1 MKVAA
6 ARSDH
11 PVISLKVN
19 FGGFVPLSTVDWRG
33 RAVCTVFLRGC
44 PVRCSYCHNRPLQ
57 DGEDFRELEEVA
69 GLIRSSKLLVSGV
82 VFSGGEPTMQAEPLK
97 ALARASR
104 QMGLRVGIQTNGVFP
119 EVLAS
124 LIAEKLVDHVA
135 LDLKARWERYDSLLK
150 EKYSGAVKES
160 LALCR
165 DAKLA
170 GDLPEF
176 EVVVTLFRGYEDEAP
191 YIAKTAEGVDL
202 VLQQGMEGGV
212 KPLTGDE
219 LRKVADRVGRVVKI
233 RTREE
238 GEVVYAGDRGR
249 RVPGER
255 QG

>member
-1 MKVAA
+1 M
-6 ARSDH
+6 
-11 PVISLKVN
+11 
-19 FGGFVPLSTVDWRG
+19 DWRG

-44 PVRCSYCHNRPLQ
+44 PVRCSYCHNRSIQ
-57 DGEDFRELEEVA
+57 DGEDFRELEEVV
-69 GLIRSSKLLVSGV
+69 GLIRSSKLLISGV
-82 VFSGGEPTMQAEPLK
+82 VFSGGEPTMQPEPLK

-104 QMGLRVGIQTNGVFP
+104 QMGLAVGLHTNGVFP
-119 EVLAS
+119 KVLSS
-124 LIAEKLVDHVA
+124 LIGERLVDRVG
-135 LDLKARWERYDSLLK
+135 LDIKARWERYDNLLK
-150 EKYSGAVKES
+150 EKYSGAVRES
-160 LALCR
+160 LAICR

-176 EVVVTLFRGYEDEAP
+176 EVVVTLFRGYEDEVP
-191 YIAKTAEGVDL
+191 YIARVAEGVDL
-202 VLQQGMEGGV
+202 VLQQGLDGGV

-249 RVPGER
+249 RVSGER

>member
-1 MKVAA
+1 
-6 ARSDH
+6 
-11 PVISLKVN
+11 
-19 FGGFVPLSTVDWRG
+19 VD
-33 RAVCTVFLRGC
+33 
-44 PVRCSYCHNRPLQ
+44 
-57 DGEDFRELEEVA
+57 ERELDEVIA
-69 GLIRSSKLLVSGV
+69 LIRSSKLLISGV
-82 VFSGGEPTMQAEPLK
+82 VFSGGEPTMQPEPLK
-97 ALARASR
+97 ALASASR
-104 QMGLRVGIQTNGVFP
+104 QMGLGVGLQTNGVFP
-119 EVLAS
+119 GVLGA
-124 LIAEKLVDHVA
+124 LIAEKLVDRVA
-135 LDLKARWERYDSLLK
+135 LDLKARWERYDNLLK
-150 EKYSGAVKES
+150 EQYSGLVKES

-176 EVVVTLFRGYEDEAP
+176 EVVVTLFRGYEDEVP

-249 RVPGER
+249 RVSGER

>member
-1 MKVAA
+1 MKPAA
-6 ARSDH
+6 ARFYH

-44 PVRCSYCHNRPLQ
+44 PVRCSYCHNRSIQ
-57 DGEDFRELEEVA
+57 DGEDFRELEEVTA
-69 GLIRSSKLLVSGV
+69 LMRSSRILVSGV
-82 VFSGGEPTMQAEPLK
+82 VFSGGEPTMQPEPLK

-104 QMGLRVGIQTNGVFP
+104 AMGLLVGLQTNGVFP
-119 EVLAS
+119 KVLAS
-124 LIAEKLVDHVA
+124 LISEKLVDRVA
-135 LDLKARWERYDSLLK
+135 LDIKARWERYDNLLK
-150 EKYSGAVKES
+150 EKYSGPIKES

-176 EVVVTLFRGYEDEAP
+176 EVVVTLFRGYEDEVP
-191 YIAKTAEGVDL
+191 YIARVADGVDL
-202 VLQQGMEGGV
+202 VLQQGMDGGV
-212 KPLTGDE
+212 KPLSSEE

-249 RVPGER
+249 RVSGER

>member
-1 MKVAA
+1 MKPAA

-44 PVRCSYCHNRPLQ
+44 PVRCSYCHNRSIQ
-57 DGEDFRELEEVA
+57 DGVDERELEEVTA
-69 GLIRSSKLLVSGV
+69 MIRSSRILVSGV
-82 VFSGGEPTMQAEPLK
+82 VFSGGEPTMQPVPLK
-97 ALARASR
+97 ALAQASR
-104 QMGLRVGIQTNGVFP
+104 QMGLMVGLQTNGVFP
-119 EVLAS
+119 KVLSS
-124 LIAEKLVDHVA
+124 LIAERLVDHVA
-135 LDLKARWERYDSLLK
+135 LDLKARWERYDNLLK
-150 EKYSGAVKES
+150 EKYSGPVKES

-176 EVVVTLFRGYEDEAP
+176 EAVVTLFRGYVDEAP

-202 VLQQGMEGGV
+202 VLQQGVEGGV
-212 KPLTGDE
+212 KPFTGDE

-249 RVPGER
+249 RVSGER

>member
-1 MKVAA
+1 MKPAA

-44 PVRCSYCHNRPLQ
+44 PVRCSYCHNRSIQ
-57 DGEDFRELEEVA
+57 NGEDFREIDEVIA
-69 GLIRSSKLLVSGV
+69 LIRSSKLLISGV
-82 VFSGGEPTMQAEPLK
+82 VFSGGEPTMQPEPLK
-97 ALARASR
+97 ALAKAARE
-104 QMGLRVGIQTNGVFP
+104 MGLFVGIQTNGVFP
-119 EVLAS
+119 MVLAG
-124 LIAEKLVDHVA
+124 LIAGGLVDRVA
-135 LDLKARWERYDSLLK
+135 LDLKARWERYDNLLK
-150 EKYSGAVKES
+150 EQYSGPVKES
-160 LALCR
+160 LAICR
-165 DAKLA
+165 DANLA

-176 EVVVTLFRGYEDEAP
+176 EVVVTLFRGYEDEVP

-212 KPLTGDE
+212 KPLAADE

-249 RVPGER
+249 RVSGER

>member
-1 MKVAA
+1 
-6 ARSDH
+6 
-11 PVISLKVN
+11 
-19 FGGFVPLSTVDWRG
+19 VDWRG

-44 PVRCSYCHNRPLQ
+44 PVRCSYCHNRSIQ
-57 DGEDFRELEEVA
+57 DGEDFRELEEVN
-69 GLIRSSKLLVSGV
+69 GLIRSSRMLISGV
-82 VFSGGEPTMQAEPLK
+82 VFSGGEPTMQPEPLK

-104 QMGLRVGIQTNGVFP
+104 EMGLLVGLQTNGVFP
-119 EVLAS
+119 KVLSS
-124 LIAEKLVDHVA
+124 LIRERLVDRVA
-135 LDLKARWERYDSLLK
+135 LDIKARWERYDNLLK
-150 EKYSGAVKES
+150 EKYSGPVKES

-176 EVVVTLFRGYEDEAP
+176 EVVVTLFRGYEDDVP
-191 YIAKTAEGVDL
+191 YIARVAEGVDL
-202 VLQQGMEGGV
+202 VIQQGMDGGV
-212 KPLTGDE
+212 KPLSAEE

-249 RVPGER
+249 RVSGER

>member
-1 MKVAA
+1 VRS
-6 ARSDH
+6 ARS
-11 PVISLKVN
+11 
-19 FGGFVPLSTVDWRG
+19 
-33 RAVCTVFLRGC
+33 
-44 PVRCSYCHNRPLQ
+44 SYCHNRSIQ
-57 DGEDFRELEEVA
+57 DGEDYRELDEVTA
-69 GLIRSSKLLVSGV
+69 LIRSSRILVSGV
-82 VFSGGEPTMQAEPLK
+82 VFSGGEPTMQPEPLR
-97 ALARASR
+97 ALALASR
-104 QMGLRVGIQTNGVFP
+104 QMGLLVGLQTNGVFP
-119 EVLAS
+119 KVLGS
-124 LIAEKLVDHVA
+124 LIAEKLVDRVA
-135 LDLKARWERYDSLLK
+135 LDLKARWRRYDNLLK
-150 EKYSGAVKES
+150 EKYSGPVKES

-191 YIAKTAEGVDL
+191 YIAKTAEGMDL

-212 KPLTGDE
+212 KPLTSDE

-249 RVPGER
+249 RVSGER

>member
-1 MKVAA
+1 
-6 ARSDH
+6 
-11 PVISLKVN
+11 
-19 FGGFVPLSTVDWRG
+19 VDWRG

-44 PVRCSYCHNRPLQ
+44 PVRCSYCHNRSIQ
-57 DGEDFRELEEVA
+57 DGEDFRDLGEVI
-69 GLIRSSKLLVSGV
+69 GLIRSSRMLISGV
-82 VFSGGEPTMQAEPLK
+82 VFSGGEPTMQPEPLK

-104 QMGLRVGIQTNGVFP
+104 EMGLLVGLQTNGVFP
-119 EVLAS
+119 KVLSS
-124 LIAEKLVDHVA
+124 LIRERLVDRVA
-135 LDLKARWERYDSLLK
+135 LDIKARWERYDNLLK
-150 EKYSGAVKES
+150 EKYSGPVKES

-176 EVVVTLFRGYEDEAP
+176 EVVVTLFRGYEDDVP
-191 YIAKTAEGVDL
+191 YIARVAEGVDL
-202 VLQQGMEGGV
+202 VIQQGMDGGV
-212 KPLTGDE
+212 KPLSAEE

-249 RVPGER
+249 RVSGER